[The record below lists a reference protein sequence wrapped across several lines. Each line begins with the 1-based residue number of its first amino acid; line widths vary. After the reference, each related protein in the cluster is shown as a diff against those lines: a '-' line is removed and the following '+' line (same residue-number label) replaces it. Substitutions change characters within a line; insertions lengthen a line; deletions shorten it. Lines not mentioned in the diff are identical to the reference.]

1 MGTDFFQYAISGLTI
16 GAIYAMVGLM
26 SKKTANFIG
35 IITKIKLVERGSLKR
50 DGNKVKPFVDRRLEA
65 TTEDTG
71 CTNS

>member
-1 MGTDFFQYAISGLTI
+1 MGADFFQYAISGLTI

-50 DGNKVKPFVDRRLEA
+50 EDDRVKPFVHRRLEM
-65 TTEDTG
+65 TMEEI
-71 CTNS
+71 